1 MNLKREN
8 FIESD
13 KKKPVDIV
21 SIILNLIQDEEKVC
35 KNFQSMVY
43 LPFTFNMFG
52 IVVEGVREVEKESKE
67 NDEIN
72 IYIVDFMIFPIKVV
86 KDSIHVKI
94 YINKNKK
101 VLVEDDFNFNL
112 VVKHSDEEKRIVN

>member
-1 MNLKREN
+1 
-8 FIESD
+8 
-13 KKKPVDIV
+13 
-21 SIILNLIQDEEKVC
+21 
-35 KNFQSMVY
+35 MVY